1 MPSVTPTATASN
13 GTRRGRPRRGE
24 KRVKLAMANA
34 NGNSTISFD
43 EPDEAKRTKRPWYEI
58 YPEASAYVD
67 AVLDAF
73 VKTFGDREEGFAR
86 KVGNLNV
93 PLARDSEHPNARAV
107 RLLND
112 RCDKRK
118 LGCYASIRNTNVHLV
133 IGKRKVQ
140 KRAKRKAQPET
151 ANA

>member
-1 MPSVTPTATASN
+1 MPSVRPTNNSN
-13 GTRRGRPRRGE
+13 GTRKGRPRKSE
-24 KRVKLAMANA
+24 KRIKLDMANA
-34 NGNSTISFD
+34 NGNTTISFD
-43 EPDEAKRTKRPWYEI
+43 EPDAAKRSKRPWYEI
-58 YPEASAYVD
+58 HTDAAAYVD

-73 VKTFGDREEGFAR
+73 VKTFGDKEEGFAR

-93 PLARDSEHPNARAV
+93 PLDRDSEHPNNRAV

-118 LGCYASIRNTNVHLV
+118 LPCYAAIRNTNVHLV
-133 IGKRKVQ
+133 IGKRKVI
-140 KRAKRKAQPET
+140 KRAKRTGKPET